1 MLNLCKPSVLR
12 CRSGFSPTTRSRA
25 EARPTFEHATIRAEL
40 RALAAPDTALIQQR
54 FFKTGPGQYGEGD
67 VFLGIKMPVLRAL
80 AKQQRD
86 VSLATIQALLDSEYH
101 EERLFALLL
110 LMQRYQAADESGKQ
124 AAFDLYLGNTAH
136 INNWDLV
143 DVSAPHIVGRHLE
156 QRSRALLDT
165 LARSPLLWERRIA
178 IVATFHFIR
187 RNDCADTLRLARIL
201 LRDEHDLMHK
211 AVGWMLREAGKRDL
225 AALESFLQTHQREMP
240 RTMLRY
246 AIERF
251 EPPLRKRYLQ
261 GKFGPA

>member
-1 MLNLCKPSVLR
+1 MAQPASLR
-12 CRSGFSPTTRSRA
+12 A
-25 EARPTFEHATIRAEL
+25 QL
-40 RALAAPDTALIQQR
+40 RALASPETARVAQG

-67 VFLGIKMPVLRAL
+67 VFLGIKVPVLRAL

-86 VSLATIQALLDSEYH
+86 AELDVVQTLLGSVYH

-124 AAFDLYLGNTAH
+124 AAFDLYLGDTPH

-143 DVSAPHIVGRHLE
+143 DISAPHIVGRHLE
-156 QRSRALLDT
+156 HRPRKLLDT

-178 IVATFHFIR
+178 IVATLHFIR
-187 RNDCADTLRLARIL
+187 RNDCASTLHLAKIL
-201 LRDEHDLMHK
+201 LHDGHDLMHK
-211 AVGWMLREAGKRDL
+211 ATGWMLREVGKRDRT
-225 AALESFLQTHQREMP
+225 ALESFLQTHQREMP

-251 EPPLRKRYLQ
+251 EPAVRQRYLH
-261 GKFGPA
+261 GHKGLA